1 MNAALLFRRAAI
13 VLVLVSVAAFAAS
26 QRSGWVLVAGGVL
39 AVAAARLTDG
49 PRRRAL
55 PAPTY

>member
-39 AVAAARLTDG
+39 AVAAARRPSSCG
-49 PRRRAL
+49 SA
-55 PAPTY
+55 